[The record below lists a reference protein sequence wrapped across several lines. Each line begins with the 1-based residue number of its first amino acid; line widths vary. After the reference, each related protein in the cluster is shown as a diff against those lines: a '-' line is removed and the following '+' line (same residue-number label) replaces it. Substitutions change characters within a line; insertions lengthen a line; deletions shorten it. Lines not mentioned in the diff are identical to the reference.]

1 MTTVTTSNES
11 KTVGLVAQPLALRI
25 PAMAISIVFHPL
37 FIPVIAITYLAY
49 IQQGVFT
56 GIPDRDKDLIIA
68 RVAVNTVFFPLVT
81 VLLLKGVG
89 FIKSVFLRTRRE
101 RIIPYVATNIFY
113 FWIFMVFKNQPYIP
127 AHATSF
133 ILGVFLA
140 SSAGLVLNS
149 FFKISMHT
157 LGMGTLTG
165 FLLLFI
171 LTGFPGS
178 TFMPFMVLI
187 LVSGLVGTSRMILSD
202 HTLFDL
208 GSGFLVGIV
217 SQVLAAYIFFS

>member
-1 MTTVTTSNES
+1 
-11 KTVGLVAQPLALRI
+11 
-25 PAMAISIVFHPL
+25 
-37 FIPVIAITYLAY
+37 
-49 IQQGVFT
+49 
-56 GIPDRDKDLIIA
+56 
-68 RVAVNTVFFPLVT
+68 
-81 VLLLKGVG
+81 
-89 FIKSVFLRTRRE
+89 
-101 RIIPYVATNIFY
+101 
-113 FWIFMVFKNQPYIP
+113 IFMVFKNQPYIP

-217 SQVLAAYIFFS
+217 SQVLAAYIFF